1 MGKAELFSYL
11 SAFVTIVLA
20 LALTNILQSASVL
33 IQARRH
39 VRWDARPIIFAAIVF
54 VALVSEFFS
63 LWLNLSV
70 TEVTMPRLLWLLTIP
85 SLFAVLAYSALPSDV
100 SENAKDLSAF
110 FEGERRLW
118 VPLFSAITLL
128 DWLRSADNA
137 YASGATVAQI
147 ARFTAVTVLPLMFLP
162 AGIAFALLFFAKSK
176 KLHWVAL
183 TILSVWMLWS
193 TLSSSITVA
202 PGSGG

>member
-39 VRWDARPIIFAAIVF
+39 VQWDARPIIFAAIVF

-85 SLFAVLAYSALPSDV
+85 SLFAVLAYSALPRDV
-100 SENAKDLSAF
+100 SENAK
-110 FEGERRLW
+110 EIGR
-118 VPLFSAITLL
+118 
-128 DWLRSADNA
+128 
-137 YASGATVAQI
+137 
-147 ARFTAVTVLPLMFLP
+147 
-162 AGIAFALLFFAKSK
+162 
-176 KLHWVAL
+176 
-183 TILSVWMLWS
+183 
-193 TLSSSITVA
+193 
-202 PGSGG
+202 